1 MSTHPSWI
9 TRHFAAL
16 LMLFV
21 GVFVPLVV
29 FGMLADDVIEKQV
42 FSFDLP
48 ILTYVHSHASAVLDT
63 LMAFITRAG
72 SAWVLIPVITLV
84 FGFLV
89 WKDRRRDAAFWTL
102 AVVGAA
108 LLNFLCKHIFGRER
122 PALWVSPLPESTF
135 SFPSG
140 HAMAS
145 MAVATALIVL
155 LWNTRWRALAL
166 VAAIAYV
173 FLVGLSRIYWGVHY
187 PSDVLAGWAASLAWV
202 IGIKIIFGMRTFA
215 RADGAGGLA
224 ARH

>member
-1 MSTHPSWI
+1 MSNHSSWI

-29 FGMLADDVIEKQV
+29 FGMLAETVIEKEV

-48 ILTYVHSHASAVLDT
+48 ILTFVHGHASPVLDT

-84 FGFLV
+84 FGFLQ
-89 WKDRRRDAAFWTL
+89 WKNRRFDAAFWTL
-102 AVVGAA
+102 GVVGAA
-108 LLNFLCKHIFGRER
+108 LLNLFCKHIFGRER

-140 HAMAS
+140 HAMES

-155 LWNTRWRALAL
+155 LWNTRWRALVL
-166 VAAIAYV
+166 SVGIPYV
-173 FLVGLSRIYWGVHY
+173 FLVGLSRLYWGVHY

-202 IGIKIIFGMRTFA
+202 VGLKIIFGMRTFV
-215 RADGAGGLA
+215 RAAG
-224 ARH
+224 